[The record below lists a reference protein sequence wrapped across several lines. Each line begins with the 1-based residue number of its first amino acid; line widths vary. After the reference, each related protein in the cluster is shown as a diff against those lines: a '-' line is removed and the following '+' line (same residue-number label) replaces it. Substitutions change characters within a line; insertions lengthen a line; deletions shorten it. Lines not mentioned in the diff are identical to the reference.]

1 MSTHSRIGRVLPNG
15 GIESVYC
22 HFDGYP
28 SGVGSTLLEHYN
40 DPAKVAALIALGNL
54 SSLAETLEE
63 TRAYSRDRGESIVDN
78 KAEIRDREYYYLCMS
93 RKDGVQWAYL
103 FKDGKWTFAKV
114 WDSARD
120 WYPITFHELT
130 TEHCAEEV
138 R

>member
-15 GIESVYC
+15 GIESIYC

-28 SGVGSTLLEHYN
+28 AGVGKMLVENYN
-40 DPAKVAALIALGNL
+40 TPEKVEALIALGGI

-63 TRAYSRDRGESIVDN
+63 TKAYARDMGESIADN
-78 KAEIRDREYYYLCMS
+78 KAEIRESAYSYLCMT
-93 RKDGVQWAYL
+93 RKDGGHWAYL

-114 WDSARD
+114 WESARD
-120 WYPITFHELT
+120 WYHVTFHELA
-130 TEHCAEEV
+130 TEHCVEEV